1 MYYQLMARFR
11 DLLDGILAYTKD
23 YNNKNFIVKLLMTG
37 HAREQYQ
44 EMMDNL
50 AKLLANAHFSVSV
63 DTHSLVTDVQSM
75 TAEMKG
81 MVEDIRR
88 RTQYTD
94 RSSEVKHLVVELGG
108 YDAVASSDAKLDEV
122 VKHLDS
128 GRQIEIAVLKKQARA
143 GLMALEA
150 AQEEGVHS

>member
-50 AKLLANAHFSVSV
+50 AKLLA
-63 DTHSLVTDVQSM
+63 
-75 TAEMKG
+75 
-81 MVEDIRR
+81 
-88 RTQYTD
+88 D